1 MLHSIGVV
9 WVTKEQFELDKKVNF
24 IVEKQFR
31 NVVLRVSLGFQQQL
45 KHRPATS
52 CFNCSSFC
60 LTNL

>member
-24 IVEKQFR
+24 FVEKQFQ

-45 KHRPATS
+45 NIGLRPLASTVPVS
-52 CFNCSSFC
+52 V
-60 LTNL
+60 